1 MLISYFYLTV
11 SQEETLIRNEL
22 KVIRVDPRARIIS
35 QAVLATKLSVSPLSP
50 SFLCKKK
57 EKMLKKKHISHIA
70 SKQVVL
76 LWHKFMK
83 NLSICRVSV
92 PILKILFP
100 ILRRNTFPYRGL
112 GSWPLAV
119 AAFQRCSVRFPRRR
133 WAAELWT
140 RSWIWLGEGSV
151 PKMILK

>member
-57 EKMLKKKHISHIA
+57 EKMLKKNISH
-70 SKQVVL
+70 
-76 LWHKFMK
+76 
-83 NLSICRVSV
+83 
-92 PILKILFP
+92 
-100 ILRRNTFPYRGL
+100 T
-112 GSWPLAV
+112 
-119 AAFQRCSVRFPRRR
+119 
-133 WAAELWT
+133 
-140 RSWIWLGEGSV
+140 
-151 PKMILK
+151 